1 MDTIKEFYDLFSPN
15 QLQPEI
21 VFENKA
27 KQISA
32 PLKELVKNINEG
44 SFGAD
49 SLTIES
55 NNWLRHMLGSIQEK
69 NFSELGVEKQDILS
83 ASEKLLNLM
92 PMSRGIDQVLNT
104 QLSSTIYITANSNNV
119 HKNILGNWQFLENN
133 SSFFAEKLKN
143 GKVNFLVLVKNKVK
157 FLPNKVAFDIKF
169 GLQNETLL
177 VVEFINGVPKR
188 VESFFFELTDKN
200 QGLVLRNGATK
211 VSFSK
216 KEA

>member
-1 MDTIKEFYDLFSPN
+1 MDTIKEFYDLFSPH

-21 VFENKA
+21 VFESKA

-32 PLKELVKNINEG
+32 PLKELVKNINDS
-44 SFGAD
+44 SFTAD
-49 SLTIES
+49 TLTIES

-69 NFSELGVEKQDILS
+69 NFGELGLEKQEIAS
-83 ASEKLLNLM
+83 ASDKLLNMM

-119 HKNILGNWQFLENN
+119 HKNILGTWQFLDSN
-133 SSFFAEKLKN
+133 SSFFAEKLKT
-143 GKVNFLVLVKNKVK
+143 GKTNFLVLVKNKVK
-157 FLPNKVAFDIKF
+157 FLPNKVTFDVKF
-169 GLQNETLL
+169 GIQNETLL
-177 VVEFINGVPKR
+177 IVEFINGAPKR

-200 QGLVLRNGATK
+200 QNLVLRNGITK
-211 VSFSK
+211 VSLSR